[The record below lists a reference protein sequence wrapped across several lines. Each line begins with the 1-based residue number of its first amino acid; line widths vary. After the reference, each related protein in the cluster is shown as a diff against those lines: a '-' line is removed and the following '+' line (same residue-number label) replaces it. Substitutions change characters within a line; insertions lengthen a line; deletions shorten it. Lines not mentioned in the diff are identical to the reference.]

1 MQAEILAANPSSKI
15 RLLAVNDFGHETG
28 NPLAVEGRVL
38 PLLQDTA
45 EAAVWTSW
53 GIAYRDV
60 VILDGENRSLGV
72 FNLTDHNLSLKVEY
86 DALLDFLR
94 LKAGE

>member
-1 MQAEILAANPSSKI
+1 MQAEILADNPSSKI
-15 RLLAVNDFGHETG
+15 RILAINDAGYEAG
-28 NPLAVEGRVL
+28 NALAVEGRTI
-38 PLLQDTA
+38 PLLQDTP

-53 GIAYRDV
+53 GIEYRDV
-60 VILDGENRSLGV
+60 VILDGENKALGV
-72 FNLTDHNLSLKVEY
+72 FNLTDHNLSIGAEY

>member
-1 MQAEILAANPSSKI
+1 MQAEILDANPASRI
-15 RLLAVNDFGHETG
+15 RLLAVNDSGSESG
-28 NPLAVEGRVL
+28 NPLAVAGRTI

-53 GIAYRDV
+53 GIEYRDV
-60 VILDGENRSLGV
+60 VILDGENGAIGV